1 MGNLIGSNG
10 HRQTLTC
17 TLLSNS
23 ELHCLALR
31 WESSACLAEL
41 KLFER
46 SRGNL
51 SDPQDQETRYKEI
64 FFISICVPAF
74 AGNVSCDHTRID
86 CETPIFYTRE
96 VHPGNSEIAFV
107 VNGHPSIDS
116 SGCLTFGLQANFYG
130 KVQFGVALSFA
141 GSQFQ
146 SNLSFFSISVIPVN
160 DKPVFLL
167 SSNNIHVSED
177 DFSARTF
184 TQPGFISESFL
195 EPFSQ
200 LDLDQKVSFI
210 VLPVCSSTLTVENL
224 GSAAL

>member
-1 MGNLIGSNG
+1 MRPGGSAKENPSRAWG
-10 HRQTLTC
+10 GGGAGFNTC
-17 TLLSNS
+17 
-23 ELHCLALR
+23 
-31 WESSACLAEL
+31 
-41 KLFER
+41 FED
-46 SRGNL
+46 SGWH
-51 SDPQDQETRYKEI
+51 S
-64 FFISICVPAF
+64 VPAF

-177 DFSARTF
+177 DFSARIF

-200 LDLDQKVSFI
+200 LDMDG
-210 VLPVCSSTLTVENL
+210 TVE
-224 GSAAL
+224 SFAAKHTLMPGQVR